1 MRPRI
6 TFVTV
11 LVLAGL
17 AALAI
22 FPAARAQTSSGSG
35 DAAAGFDIDPVHSSI
50 IFGINHFGVS
60 TFYGRINN
68 PQGEFHIDPD
78 NPAASSFQI
87 SAKTEN
93 VDTNSS
99 DRDRHLKSGDF
110 FDAKQFAD
118 ITFRSTAVDRSSKN
132 TYNVTGDLT
141 LHGVTKS
148 INIVIEHIGT
158 KTTRRGTLAGFTTN
172 FTIKRSDFGM
182 VFMLGALG
190 DDVTLMIGIE
200 GIKKQ

>member
-1 MRPRI
+1 MGPRI
-6 TFVTV
+6 ALVTV
-11 LVLAGL
+11 LILAGL
-17 AALAI
+17 ATLTI
-22 FPAARAQTSSGSG
+22 FPVAQAQTTSGSV
-35 DAAAGFDIDPVHSSI
+35 DAVAEFDVDPVHSSV

-68 PQGEFHIDPD
+68 PQGDFQIDPA
-78 NPAASSFQI
+78 NPAESSFQI

-93 VDTNSS
+93 VDTNSG
-99 DRDRHLKSGDF
+99 DRDNHLKSGDF

-118 ITFRSTAVDRSSKN
+118 ITFRSTAVDRSGKN

-158 KTTRRGTLAGFTTN
+158 KTTRRGTRSGFTAN

-182 VFMLGALG
+182 GFMLGALG

-200 GIKKQ
+200 GVKK